1 MSCLSTLNKFF
12 ILFNKAARY
21 KFKQYLIPHV
31 NATYKQIN
39 IMTLIIS
46 ATNRSDSNSLKISQ
60 YYQKQLQQQGVDA
73 QILALTDLP
82 ESIIN
87 NGKYGTIN
95 PDMVAIQE
103 LITNSQKF
111 IFVVPEYNGSFPGI
125 LKLLIDSLKF
135 PDSFF
140 NKKSALVGH
149 STGKYGNI
157 RGIDHLT
164 GICNYVNLHV
174 LPLKIHIPYINKE
187 IDEHGDFFKEDTI
200 KFTQQQINQFVNF

>member
-1 MSCLSTLNKFF
+1 
-12 ILFNKAARY
+12 
-21 KFKQYLIPHV
+21 
-31 NATYKQIN
+31 
-39 IMTLIIS
+39 MTLIIS

-60 YYQKQLQQQGVDA
+60 YYQKQLQQQGVET

-95 PDMVAIQE
+95 PDMVPIQDI
-103 LITNSQKF
+103 ITNSQKF

-125 LKLLIDSLKF
+125 LKLLIDSVKF

-140 NKKSALVGH
+140 GKKAALVGH

-157 RGIDHLT
+157 RGVDHLT
-164 GICNYVNLHV
+164 GICNYVNLNV
-174 LPLKIHIPYINKE
+174 MPLKIHIPYINKE
-187 IDEHGDFFKEDTI
+187 LDEKGDFFKEDTI
-200 KFTQQQINQFVNF
+200 KFTHQQINQFVNF